1 MADEQPVEQTIV
13 TAVGTAV
20 GTNPSQKAREL
31 GKRVEQAMAD
41 EVRKC
46 AEEGISTEEKNSI
59 LIRERM
65 QAARKRVL
73 NGEQ

>member
-1 MADEQPVEQTIV
+1 MEQKVV
-13 TAVGTAV
+13 MAVGTAV
-20 GTNPSQKAREL
+20 GAGKGPNAREI
-31 GKRVEQAMAD
+31 GKRIEQAMAD

>member
-1 MADEQPVEQTIV
+1 MEQKIV
-13 TAVGTAV
+13 TAVGVAV
-20 GTNPSQKAREL
+20 GTNQNVKAREL
-31 GKRVEQAMAD
+31 GKRIEQAMAD
-41 EVRKC
+41 EILKC

-59 LIRERM
+59 YIRERM